1 VVALGLVAAVA
12 ASVAFNVGIVLQAAD
27 ARREPAA
34 EGLRLSLL
42 AHLAR
47 RRRWIAG
54 LLLGAVGFGLQVVAL
69 SLAPFVVVQ
78 PVLAAGLLLMLY
90 LGVKMLGE
98 RVGWPEVAGVLGIT
112 AGIGLLA
119 WGQPAGIETVSSQ
132 AALLS
137 VMGAMVL
144 VSVIPFALR
153 GRGRL
158 DSATF
163 VIVASALAYGAG
175 NIATKLA
182 PGRDLARHRPRD
194 RGGRADDRDDGPAAP
209 PRDLRRPGLLR
220 DSDLLANCA
229 RADLPDRA
237 LGQCRARRRAS
248 DHRPGADRGWRR
260 RGREDARGQR
270 SRHWMS
276 PEKGA
281 SEPLGAAWVR
291 QLLLDPVG

>member
-27 ARREPAA
+27 ARSEPAE

-42 AHLAR
+42 THLAR

-90 LGVKMLGE
+90 LGVRMLGE
-98 RVGWPEVAGVLGIT
+98 RVGWAEVVGVLGIT

-119 WGQPAGIETVSSQ
+119 WGQPEGIETVRGET
-132 AALLS
+132 ALLA
-137 VMGAMVL
+137 VMGGMVA
-144 VSVIPFALR
+144 VSLIPFALR

-163 VIVASALAYGAG
+163 VIVASALAYGAS
-175 NIATKLA
+175 NIATKLVSDGIGTGSWL
-182 PGRDLARHRPRD
+182 PVGIWLAT
-194 RGGRADDRDDGPAAP
+194 AAATGVVA
-209 PRDLRRPGLLR
+209 LTTEMTALQRRPATFVVPVSFAIQTFLPVALEPIYLTERWGSAALSGVPLIAGLVLV
-220 DSDLLANCA
+220 
-229 RADLPDRA
+229 A
-237 LGQCRARRRAS
+237 LGAFAVAKTRAVSVLVA
-248 DHRPGADRGWRR
+248 G
-260 RGREDARGQR
+260 
-270 SRHWMS
+270 
-276 PEKGA
+276 
-281 SEPLGAAWVR
+281 
-291 QLLLDPVG
+291 

>member
-1 VVALGLVAAVA
+1 MVALGLVAAAA

-175 NIATKLA
+175 NIATKLVSD
-182 PGRDLARHRPRD
+182 GIDTGSWLLVGIWLATALAT
-194 RGGRADDRDDGPAAP
+194 GVVALTTEMTA
-209 PRDLRRPGLLR
+209 LQRRPATFVVPV
-220 DSDLLANCA
+220 SFAIQTF
-229 RADLPDRA
+229 LPIALEPIYLTERWGSAA
-237 LGQCRARRRAS
+237 LGGAPLITGLVLIAVGAVAVAKTRAVSALVT
-248 DHRPGADRGWRR
+248 G
-260 RGREDARGQR
+260 
-270 SRHWMS
+270 
-276 PEKGA
+276 
-281 SEPLGAAWVR
+281 
-291 QLLLDPVG
+291 